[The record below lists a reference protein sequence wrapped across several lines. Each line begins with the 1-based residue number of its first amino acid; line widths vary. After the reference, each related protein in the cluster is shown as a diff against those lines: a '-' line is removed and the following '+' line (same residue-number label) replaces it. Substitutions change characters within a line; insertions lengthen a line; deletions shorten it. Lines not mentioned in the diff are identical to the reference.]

1 MGVQLISEL
10 NTSEPTKTEY
20 ELLSADNDFSLNIE
34 GKSEN
39 TDSETVYF
47 SKGFR
52 NYLESL
58 RYKEEGKSE
67 TESEQQSSQLCVERF
82 DIHSKKSYSSV
93 NSDPQPINA
102 INPNERFRLLASI
115 NDSYFESGVLNEADK
130 YFEELIHKYGSIT
143 QPLVLLS
150 DITNHSIDNEHVL
163 EGVLHILSNYDY
175 SEINPI
181 GISIVLAAVV
191 NHSPV
196 VQDLLIGCFERW
208 DSLDG
213 IDILNKLVLDTP
225 WLIQY
230 RDEVVNQL
238 QQVNG
243 V

>member
-1 MGVQLISEL
+1 MGVHLISKL
-10 NTSEPTKTEY
+10 NTSESTKAED
-20 ELLSADNDFSLNIE
+20 ELLSVDNNSSLNIE

-39 TDSETVYF
+39 TYSDTVYLTKVLRDYF
-47 SKGFR
+47 
-52 NYLESL
+52 ESL
-58 RYKEEGKSE
+58 RYDVKSKSE
-67 TESEQQSSQLCVERF
+67 TEFEEQTSQLDVERF
-82 DIHSKKSYSSV
+82 VIHSKKSYSSAD
-93 NSDPQPINA
+93 SEPQPINA

-130 YFEELIHKYGSIT
+130 YFEGLVHKYGSIT

-208 DSLDG
+208 DSSDG